1 MADQWNIKANE
12 AVNSVTDKI
21 DDWKDGVNKKI
32 SSVGGNLQNKV
43 SSWTNKN
50 ISSKIPDKFGG
61 DFEKIQKTLDIDL
74 NNINL
79 RDKLKVECPEFMKQ
93 CGLSQIDFGTVFLNP
108 NQEAFIAQAQNITND
123 VINSVNG
130 LQQYLTPEALQSA
143 VDVVQFIITDLI
155 REITG
160 FCLKVFNEYVSVDF
174 VAGLAKDTITSS
186 LYYTKEYT
194 NDPAELLE
202 QLIKDNTEALESDAE
217 DEKVKKRTE
226 LMNKINEKFTNTQV
240 WIQERMDE
248 IQPYTQEIAKYMTYG
263 PDYAV
268 AELEAL
274 YKKYLMMGVSY
285 VNTQLGSL
293 NSIIN
298 NWVDDNGKAIG
309 KFNAEKIN
317 NLQQRVL
324 DKTRKMTDT
333 KLQKVK
339 IKALSLINKVT
350 MNLLAMLGG

>member
-1 MADQWNIKANE
+1 MKYRKLLTILSIMVSLTVAPAFANDVTEAKLYYNKGIDFYKIGQYDKSMEAFRKA
-12 AVNSVTDKI
+12 
-21 DDWKDGVNKKI
+21 
-32 SSVGGNLQNKV
+32 
-43 SSWTNKN
+43 
-50 ISSKIPDKFGG
+50 
-61 DFEKIQKTLDIDL
+61 IDL
-74 NNINL
+74 DPEYIDAYYNLGNTYAEMKNFSKALHYYSRSLDFNSQDTEVYNAIALLYHDFDLDNINL
-79 RDKLKVECPEFMKQ
+79 RDKLKVECPEFMRQ

-108 NQEAFIAQAQNITND
+108 DQEAFIAQAQNITND

-130 LQQYLTPEALQSA
+130 LHQYLTPEALQSA

-226 LMNKINEKFTNTQV
+226 LMNTINEKFTDTQV

-285 VNTQLGSL
+285 VNTQLGNV

-298 NWVDDNGKAIG
+298 NCVL
-309 KFNAEKIN
+309 KIIH
-317 NLQQRVL
+317 
-324 DKTRKMTDT
+324 KY
-333 KLQKVK
+333 
-339 IKALSLINKVT
+339 
-350 MNLLAMLGG
+350 